1 MTSNAARPVTPEDLY
16 ALKTVGDVQLS
27 PDGARIAYTLT
38 AIDRDNDEY
47 RNSIWVVPFGG
58 GEPAQFTRGTKND
71 TSPRWSP
78 DGQRLAFL
86 SDREGKPAQLYL
98 MPAHGG
104 EAHKL
109 TSLLNG
115 AGPAVWSPDSQT
127 ILFAANVL
135 KETPPADQEARQRW
149 DQRPKVVNRA
159 QFKDDGQGYTFD
171 AVSQLFIIPAAGG
184 EAKQL
189 TTAASANRA
198 PAWSH
203 DASQI
208 AFSRL
213 RDGLTDYNL
222 SDIWVMDA
230 DGGNQHRITETVG
243 RATSPS
249 WSPDGGWIACF
260 GSEQQTPES
269 GDPISHLW
277 VVPAQGG
284 DARLLTLAFD
294 RGAVLLAPPAATPG
308 PTWSSDDSTLTY
320 PAAIDGNAHIVRAP
334 VSDGA
339 VTIIVDGE
347 RWVTSMSASARAAR
361 IAYSTT
367 DPLNPGDVFA
377 CAWDGSDEQR
387 LTHVNADLLSGL
399 QLPRIER
406 RKFDNPNGGTV
417 DGWVIHPLAST
428 GPARFL
434 LDIHGGPHSFH
445 GNNFHE
451 GTFYHYVMPAAGWGI
466 LMLNPTGSGSYG
478 KAFAHGIRGRWGEHD
493 LPEQMAALDALV
505 AEALADPDRLAI
517 TGYSYGGFMTTWTI
531 GHTDRFKA
539 AIIGAPVTNMESM
552 YGTSDIGMWF
562 FPFELKGDLVQA
574 RETYRR
580 LSPIHYVQNVTTPA
594 LIIHGEGDERCPIG
608 QGEEYFNALLAAG
621 KVPTGLVRYPG
632 GSHGFRASGRPSHRV
647 DACRRVIEWLNKHVI
662 A

>member
-1 MTSNAARPVTPEDLY
+1 LY
-16 ALKTVGDVQLS
+16 ALKSVGDVQLS
-27 PDGARIAYTLT
+27 PDGSRIACTLT
-38 AIDRDNDEY
+38 AIDRDSDEY

-78 DGQRLAFL
+78 DGQWLAFL

-109 TSLLNG
+109 TSLVNG

-127 ILFAANVL
+127 ILFAVNVL
-135 KETPPADQEARQRW
+135 KETPPDDSEARERW
-149 DQRPKVVNRA
+149 NQRPKVVSRA

-171 AVSQLFIIPAAGG
+171 SVSQLYTIPAAGG
-184 EAKQL
+184 EARQL
-189 TTAASANRA
+189 TSAAGASRA
-198 PAWSH
+198 PAWSS
-203 DASQI
+203 DARRI

-222 SDIWVMDA
+222 SDIWVMDV
-230 DGGNQHRITETVG
+230 DGGNQHRLTETVG

-249 WSPDGGWIACF
+249 WSPDGAWIACF

-269 GDPISHLW
+269 GDPVSHLW

-308 PTWSSDDSTLTY
+308 PTWSSDGSTLTY
-320 PAAIDGNAHIVRAP
+320 PAAIDGNAHIVRASA
-334 VSDGA
+334 SDGA
-339 VTIIVDGE
+339 VTIIVAGE

-377 CAWDGSDEQR
+377 SAWDGADEHR
-387 LTHVNADLLSGL
+387 LTQVNAELLSGL
-399 QLPRIER
+399 QLPRIVR
-406 RKFDNPNGGTV
+406 RKFNNPNGGTV
-417 DGWVIHPLAST
+417 DGWVIHPLTST

-445 GNNFHE
+445 GNNFSA
-451 GTFYHYVMPAAGWGI
+451 GYFYRYVMPASGWGI
-466 LMLNPTGSGSYG
+466 LLVNPTGSGSYG
-478 KAFAHGIRGRWGEHD
+478 KAFAHGIRARWGEHD

-505 AEALADPDRLAI
+505 AEGLADPDRLAI
-517 TGYSYGGFMTTWTI
+517 TGYSYGGFMTSWTV
-531 GHTDRFKA
+531 GHTARFKA
-539 AIIGAPVTNMESM
+539 AVIGAPVVNMESF
-552 YGTSDIGMWF
+552 YGTADIGPWF
-562 FPFELKGDLVQA
+562 SWFEMKARLADA

-580 LSPIHYVQNVTTPA
+580 LSPIQYVQDVTTPS
-594 LIIHGEGDERCPIG
+594 LILHGEGDDRVPIS
-608 QGEEYFNALLAAG
+608 QGEEFYNGLLIAG

-632 GSHGFRASGRPSHRV
+632 GSHLFIVAGRPSHRV
-647 DACRRVIEWLNKHVI
+647 DFSQRVIEWLNRFVK